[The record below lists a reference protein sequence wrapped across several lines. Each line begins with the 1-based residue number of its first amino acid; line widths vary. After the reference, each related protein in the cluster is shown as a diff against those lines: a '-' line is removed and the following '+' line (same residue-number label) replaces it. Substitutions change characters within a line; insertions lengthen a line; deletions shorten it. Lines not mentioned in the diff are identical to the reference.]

1 MVAVSQIMEMMNDLC
16 LGQYYF
22 EAGNLLRNSLLLST
36 MVSNS
41 EAWYNLTSKEITD
54 LESVDELLLRKVLS
68 AHSKTPKETLY
79 LESGNTPIRFIL
91 MSRRLNFLHYIL
103 NEDENS
109 LVRRFLQAQMECS
122 KGDWITTV
130 NADMEELEMD
140 MTLEDI
146 KMLSKTGWKELVSKK
161 VQKRAFNY
169 LSELKSTHS
178 KARNLQYS
186 RLRLQSYLKSNQ
198 NDLSIQ
204 EKQFA
209 FAARTRMLDLK
220 GNFKIGQMVTK
231 CRRCEKAEETQ
242 EHLLHC
248 PTLMDG
254 GVVSDVPQYDD
265 LLGEDTLRINN
276 ITRILS
282 EKFKI
287 FVKTPCA
294 PLASAATAVMQ

>member
-41 EAWYNLTSKEITD
+41 EAWYNLTSKEIRD

-91 MSRRLNFLHYIL
+91 MTRRLNFLHYIL

-109 LVRRFLQAQMECS
+109 LVRRFLQAQMEGS
-122 KGDWITTV
+122 ERGDWVTTV
-130 NADMEELEMD
+130 RADMEELEMN

-146 KMLSKTGWKELVSKK
+146 TMLSKSGWKELVSKK
-161 VQKRAFNY
+161 VQNRAFKY

-198 NDLSIQ
+198 SDLSIQ

-209 FAARTRMLDLK
+209 FAARTQMLDLK
-220 GNFKIGQMVTK
+220 
-231 CRRCEKAEETQ
+231 
-242 EHLLHC
+242 
-248 PTLMDG
+248 
-254 GVVSDVPQYDD
+254 
-265 LLGEDTLRINN
+265 
-276 ITRILS
+276 
-282 EKFKI
+282 
-287 FVKTPCA
+287 CA
-294 PLASAATAVMQ
+294 PLASAATTVMQ